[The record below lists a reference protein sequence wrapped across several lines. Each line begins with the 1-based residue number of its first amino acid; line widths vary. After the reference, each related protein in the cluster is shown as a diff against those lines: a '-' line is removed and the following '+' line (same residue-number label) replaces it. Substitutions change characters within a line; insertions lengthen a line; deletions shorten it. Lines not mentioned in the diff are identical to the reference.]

1 MSRYTTGEMA
11 KLCSVSVR
19 TVQYYDTRGLLTP
32 SELSEGGRRL
42 YSDEDLKKMKTI
54 CFLRDIGLP
63 INAIARL
70 FEEGNSEKTILLLL
84 EQQRELLEDE
94 MSERQEKLRI
104 IEELTREIKNT
115 PNVSAEKIGDIVRFM
130 ENKKKRR
137 RVLGV
142 MIAIAVAMELIETGT
157 VVLWISTGIWWPFAV
172 GMPILIALGIWFSAY
187 YYKKTAYLCP
197 ECNTVFKPSFKSM
210 FWAAHTPRTRKLT
223 CSHCGVKSYC
233 VEVYDENSDK

>member
-1 MSRYTTGEMA
+1 MA

-42 YSDEDLKKMKTI
+42 YSDADLKKMKTI
-54 CFLRDIGLP
+54 CFLRDIGLS
-63 INAIARL
+63 INAIASL
-70 FEEGNSEKTILLLL
+70 FKAENSEKTILLLL
-84 EQQRELLEDE
+84 EQQKELLEDE
-94 MSERQEKLRI
+94 MSERQEKLRV
-104 IEELTREIKNT
+104 IEDLTREIKNT
-115 PNVSAEKIGDIVRFM
+115 PNVSAEKIGDIVSFM

-137 RVLGV
+137 RVLGI
-142 MIAIAVAMELIETGT
+142 MIAIAVAMELVEVGT
-157 VVLWISTGIWWPFAV
+157 VILWVSTGIWWPFVA
-172 GMPILIALGIWFSAY
+172 GMPIVIALGIWVSAY

-197 ECNTVFKPSFKSM
+197 ECHTVFKPSFKSM
-210 FWAAHTPRTRKLT
+210 FWASLTPRTRKLT

>member
-1 MSRYTTGEMA
+1 MA

-42 YSDEDLKKMKTI
+42 YSDADLKKMKTI
-54 CFLRDIGLP
+54 CFLRDIGLS
-63 INAIARL
+63 INAIASL
-70 FEEGNSEKTILLLL
+70 FKAENSEKTILLLL
-84 EQQRELLEDE
+84 EQQKELLEDE
-94 MSERQEKLRI
+94 MSERQEKLRV
-104 IEELTREIKNT
+104 IEDLTREIKNT
-115 PNVSAEKIGDIVRFM
+115 PNVSAEKIGDIVSFM

-137 RVLGV
+137 RVLGI
-142 MIAIAVAMELIETGT
+142 MIAIAVAMELVEVGT
-157 VVLWISTGIWWPFAV
+157 VILWVSTGIWWPFVA
-172 GMPILIALGIWFSAY
+172 GMPIVIALGIWVSAY

-197 ECNTVFKPSFKSM
+197 ECHTVFKPSFKSM
-210 FWAAHTPRTRKLT
+210 FWASHTPRTRKLT